1 MGKSSHKSKHR
12 ARESEEAEEFVV
24 PQWVSLIVSR
34 QLKVYAKEMLNK
46 FLRMKINAIDADI
59 QKQLEHVMSLSD
71 KDREEHFAAMLEESK
86 PARAKKPKAVKKP
99 NEPKKPQSAYFI
111 WSAKF
116 KKDDLDR
123 EYPEYAEQI
132 KNKELIASKARGMI
146 WKELP
151 SDEKEEFHRLADKE
165 KERYNAE
172 MKVFDPNFVPTAS
185 RAPSRAPSRAN
196 SPEPP
201 AKPKKKAA
209 PARDESPKRKPVNKK
224 QSQKT
229 EEVAA
234 AAPAKKAKKQKEEE
248 PPAPKKK
255 AAAAATTKKKVS
267 SSSSEESNGQ
277 SEGPSE
283 WAD

>member
-12 ARESEEAEEFVV
+12 EQESEEPEEFVV
-24 PQWVSLIVSR
+24 PQWVSLMISR
-34 QLKVYAKEMLNK
+34 QLKVYAKEILNK

-71 KDREEHFAAMLEESK
+71 KAREEHFAAMLEESK

-99 NEPKKPQSAYFI
+99 NEPKKAQSAYFI
-111 WSAKF
+111 WSAQF
-116 KKDDLDR
+116 KKDDLERD
-123 EYPEYAEQI
+123 YPEYAEQI
-132 KNKELIASKARGMI
+132 KNKELIASKARGLI
-146 WKELP
+146 WKALP
-151 SDEKEEFHRLADKE
+151 ESKKDEFNKLADKE

-172 MKVFDPNFVPTAS
+172 MKIFDPNFVPAAS
-185 RAPSRAPSRAN
+185 RAPSRAPSRAS

-209 PARDESPKRKPVNKK
+209 PARDESPKRKPAKKK
-224 QSQKT
+224 QQQSKT
-229 EEVAA
+229 EE
-234 AAPAKKAKKQKEEE
+234 AAPAKAVKKQAEE
-248 PPAPKKK
+248 APKKK
-255 AAAAATTKKKVS
+255 SAAAKRKIS